1 MAKILVV
8 DDSPSICAVSQEYL
22 ESGGHSVASVQK
34 GEAVPAAVAQHKPDL
49 VLLDVELPDMSGF
62 QVCQKLR
69 EGGQTF
75 PILIMSAAD
84 AYSPWVSQLAQ
95 GFLFKPYTASV
106 LLSKV
111 QALLQPEND
120 ISEKMLQKQSSWSS
134 PSSFLH
140 HLRSSIGS
148 VSGLIDLFKN
158 KKQEDK
164 EFKDKFLMLIQQ
176 SAESS
181 MSFVE
186 EYVQLLGPLEP
197 KMEDVRVDAW
207 INKVVLGHP
216 ISKTPGISVRW
227 QIDTTSLPEVSADR
241 SLLDRAAN
249 AVLANAQEAMPEG
262 GTLTVAAYGDVHRQ
276 WAYVVFQDSGEG
288 MDDYIAE
295 HSIEPFF
302 TIKKNK
308 RGMGLSWAQKII
320 QMHGGNLEVSSTPGA
335 GASILLRLAAKG
347 RKQTG

>member
-8 DDSPSICAVSQEYL
+8 DDSPSVCAVSQEYL
-22 ESGGHSVASVQK
+22 ESGGHSVASVQQ
-34 GEAVPAAVAQHKPDL
+34 GEAVPAAVIQHKPDL
-49 VLLDVELPDMSGF
+49 VLLDVQLPDMSGF

-69 EGGQTF
+69 ESGHAF

-111 QALLQPEND
+111 QALLQPENGAP
-120 ISEKMLQKQSSWSS
+120 EKILQKQASWNS
-134 PSSFLH
+134 PMSLLH

-148 VSGLIDLFKN
+148 VSGLIDIFKN
-158 KKQEDK
+158 KKQEDQA
-164 EFKDKFLMLIQQ
+164 FKDNFLMLIQQ
-176 SAESS
+176 SAQSS
-181 MSFVE
+181 MAFVE
-186 EYVQLLGPLEP
+186 EYVRLLAPLEP
-197 KMEDVRVDAW
+197 KREDVRVDAW
-207 INKVVLGHP
+207 LNKVVLGHP
-216 ISKTPGISVRW
+216 ISKAPGVCLRW

-241 SLLDRAAN
+241 GLLDQAAN
-249 AVLANAQEAMPEG
+249 AVLSNAEEAMPEG

-288 MDDYIAE
+288 MDDFIAE

-308 RGMGLSWAQKII
+308 RGMGLSWTQKII
-320 QMHGGNLEVSSTPGA
+320 QAHGGNMEVSSMPGA

-347 RKQTG
+347 KNPSS